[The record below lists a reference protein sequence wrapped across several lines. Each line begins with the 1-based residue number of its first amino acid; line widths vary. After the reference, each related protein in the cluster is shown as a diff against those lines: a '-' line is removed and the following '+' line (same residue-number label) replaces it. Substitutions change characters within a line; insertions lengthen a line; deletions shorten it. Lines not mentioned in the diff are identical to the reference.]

1 MSRLP
6 QGARFSAALLFLG
19 LLAACAPRVE
29 GMGPPRTAPALDDAR
44 AIVAADGARL
54 PLRVWR
60 AAGATR
66 AVVIALHGFNDYSA
80 AFEEPARAWAG
91 RGITTYAY
99 DQRGFGA
106 TATRG
111 LWPGTEAL
119 VSDLAAAVRLVRAA
133 NPGVPLVVL
142 GESMGGAVAMVYAA
156 RADTPPVD
164 GLVLAAPAVWG
175 WRSMNPLYRISLWTS
190 AHLFPW
196 AHVTGRGLGIKPSD
210 NRAMLIAL
218 GKDPL
223 VIKETRID
231 AVYGLVDLMDAAFDA
246 AARIA
251 VPTLVLYG
259 EHDQL
264 VPKGPTF
271 AMLARLKA
279 PHRVAIY
286 PNGYHMLL
294 RDLDAAVVRADVAA
308 WVLDPGRPLPSGF
321 EREDVAAPRASG
333 GVCIAPRFD

>member
-1 MSRLP
+1 MSHGPRVLI
-6 QGARFSAALLFLG
+6 ALLLLVLG
-19 LLAACAPRVE
+19 ACAPRVE
-29 GMGPPRTAPALDDAR
+29 GAGPPRIVPALDDG

-60 AAGATR
+60 AEGETR
-66 AVVIALHGFNDYSA
+66 AVIVALHGFNDYGA
-80 AFEEPARAWAG
+80 AFEDPARDWAK

-119 VSDLAAAVRLVRAA
+119 VSDLDAALRLVRAA
-133 NPGVPLVVL
+133 NPGVPLVVV

-156 RADTPPVD
+156 REASPPID

-175 WRSMNPLYRISLWTS
+175 WRSMNLFYRASLWLG
-190 AHLFPW
+190 AHVTPW

-210 NRAMLIAL
+210 NREMLIAL

-223 VIKETRID
+223 IIKETRID
-231 AVYGLVDLMDAAFDA
+231 AVYGLVDLMSAAFDA
-246 AARIA
+246 AERIT

-259 EHDQL
+259 ENDQL

-286 PNGYHMLL
+286 PGGYHMLL

-308 WVLDPGRPLPSGF
+308 WVLDPGRPLPSGL
-321 EREDVAAPRASG
+321 ERKDVAALG
-333 GVCIAPRFD
+333 AP